1 MADYEIEHETPEER
15 KERVREEQRAKSAEL
30 RQRLRAM
37 KGGG

>member
-15 KERVREEQRAKSAEL
+15 KKRVREEEIARKAEARRL
-30 RQRLRAM
+30 LRAM